1 MSARR
6 RVSWL
11 VLLPPAT
18 LLLFLLPIGAG
29 LLFTLLPAFGYLP
42 ALGSEGFSLAPWHA
56 LFAAPELA
64 ASLRLTLGTG
74 IAATL
79 VSTGLAF
86 GIVAAG
92 EDRPWFGHLRRWL
105 APLLALP
112 HVAIAIGFAFLIAP
126 SGWIARLVAP
136 LAGWALPPDL
146 ATQPDRYGIGLVLGL
161 ALKETPYLL
170 LMILAAEPPLRPA
183 LAVGRS
189 LGYGPFMAWTKLVL
203 PRLYPAVRLPVLA
216 VLAFSLSVVDVAMIL
231 APSLPPPFAVLLLR
245 WFNDP
250 DLALRFQASAGAVLQ
265 LLLVA
270 GAIGLWLAGERFLA
284 IAFRPWL
291 AAGRRGRR
299 GALAQRL
306 FETTLLLL
314 LMFSA
319 AAILA
324 MGLWSVAAS
333 WRFPQLLPNGATL
346 EHWRIGIA
354 GLEAPI
360 LTTLLVG
367 LASAALAALLAI
379 GCLEQEERSG
389 RPAGPRALWLLYLP
403 LLVPQISFLF
413 GLQILFLRVGLDGD
427 WLGLVW
433 GHLVF
438 VLPYLFLS
446 LADPYRALDRRYR
459 RAALCLG
466 ASRRRVLFAVVLPLL
481 GPSIAAAAAVGFAV
495 SVGLYLPTLF
505 VGAGRLPTLTT
516 EAVGL
521 AAGADR
527 RVIGVVVM
535 LQAALPLVAFAAA
548 LGWSR
553 RPPGSGDR
561 R

>member
-1 MSARR
+1 MSAQRH
-6 RVSWL
+6 VGWL
-11 VLLPPAT
+11 ALVPPAT
-18 LLLFLLPIGAG
+18 LLVFLFPIGAG

-42 ALGSEGFSLAPWHA
+42 ALGGNGFSFAPWRM
-56 LFAAPELA
+56 LFESPELA
-64 ASLRLTLGTG
+64 PALRLTLGTG
-74 IAATL
+74 FAATL
-79 VSTGLAF
+79 LSTGLAF

-92 EDRPWFGHLRRWL
+92 EGRAWFASARRWL

-146 ATQPDRYGIGLVLGL
+146 AIQPDRYGIGLVLGL
-161 ALKETPYLL
+161 VLKETPYLL

-183 LAVGRS
+183 LVVGRS

-203 PRLYPAVRLPVLA
+203 PRLYPLVRLPVLA
-216 VLAFSLSVVDVAMIL
+216 VLAFSLSVVDVAMVL
-231 APSLPPPFAVLLLR
+231 APNLPPPFAVLLLR

-270 GAIGLWLAGERFLA
+270 GAIGSWRAGERLLA
-284 IAFRPWL
+284 MGFRSWL

-299 GALAQRL
+299 GAVAERL
-306 FETTLLLL
+306 FEAALLVLLLV
-314 LMFSA
+314 SA

-324 MGLWSVAAS
+324 MALWSVATS
-333 WRFPQLLPNGATL
+333 WRYPDRIPSGFSL
-346 EHWRIGIA
+346 EHWRN
-354 GLEAPI
+354 GLASLGRPL

-367 LASAALAALLAI
+367 LAAAAVAGLLAI
-379 GCLEQEERSG
+379 GCLEQEDRSG
-389 RPAGPRALWLLYLP
+389 RPAGARALWLLYLP
-403 LLVPQISFLF
+403 LLMPQVSFLF
-413 GLQILFLRVGLDGD
+413 GLQLLFLRVGLAGD

-433 GHLVF
+433 CHLVF

-466 ASRRRVLFAVVLPLL
+466 ASRARVLLRVVLPMLA
-481 GPSIAAAAAVGFAV
+481 PAIASAVAVGFAV
-495 SVGLYLPTLF
+495 SVGLYLPTVF
-505 VGAGRLPTLTT
+505 VGAGRLTSLTT

-527 RVIGVVVM
+527 RVIGVAVM

-553 RPPGSGDR
+553 RRTDRLDR